1 MNSECS
7 DNKCFTIT
15 NNSKQIVPSYTYY
28 LILKLS
34 ITASLCGSRVYIGM
48 YIHDCMNSECS
59 DNKCF
64 TITNNLKQ
72 IVPSYTYYLIL
83 KLSITA
89 SLYCSRVYFAIG
101 ICIYDCSH
109 NIPFYHIAIL

>member
-1 MNSECS
+1 M
-7 DNKCFTIT
+7 TT
-15 NNSKQIVPSYTYY
+15 VMIVHST
-28 LILKLS
+28 
-34 ITASLCGSRVYIGM
+34 CGSRVYIGM
-48 YIHDCMNSECS
+48 YIHDCMTSECS

-83 KLSITA
+83 KLSITT
-89 SLYCSRVYFAIG
+89 SLYGSRVYSG
-101 ICIYDCSH
+101 VCIYDCSH